1 MIQDIAHEVKLRN
14 ELAICFTD
22 QSLSKIKEEIL
33 NLNSEVNEEYTD
45 YFLQLIHNKYKTELT
60 EILYNWIKYMRLQ

>member
-33 NLNSEVNEEYTD
+33 NLNSEINEEYAD
-45 YFLQLIHNKYKTELT
+45 YFFNSFIINTKLN
-60 EILYNWIKYMRLQ
+60 

>member
-14 ELAICFTD
+14 DIGDLFYR
-22 QSLSKIKEEIL
+22 SKFIKDKEEIL

-45 YFLQLIHNKYKTELT
+45 YFLQLIHNNTKQTYRNL
-60 EILYNWIKYMRLQ
+60 I